1 MRHMRRPAVPTTAML
16 NLARAIEARASPG
29 LIATRWR
36 GKRLVVTGAETA
48 KGPARI
54 VYLELKV
61 HGEMGDFEVRSKV
74 GKHWRRLAKAVM
86 YQGIVASG
94 PARLALWC
102 RECAAGGLWDGAPG
116 PATGVID
123 LPVW

>member
-1 MRHMRRPAVPTTAML
+1 ML
-16 NLARAIEARASPG
+16 ALARAIEARASPG
-29 LIATRWR
+29 LISTRWR

-48 KGPARI
+48 KGPPRI

-61 HGEMGDFEVRSKV
+61 HGEMEDFEVKSKV
-74 GKHWRRLAKAVM
+74 GRHWRRLPKAVM
-86 YQGIVASG
+86 YQGIVAAG

-102 RECAAGGLWDGAPG
+102 RECKAGNLWDGAPG
-116 PATGVID
+116 PATGTID